1 MDTYIVFWLA
11 ATVVFVLVELMTV
24 GLTSIWFAAGSFVA
38 FIIALLGGNVVVQGI
53 VFILVSVV
61 LLALTKPWA
70 GKYINSRTVKT
81 NVDSLVGERAVLTE
95 DADSMKQTGKAVVN
109 GQEWTVRPQDETQ
122 VIRKGE
128 LIEVVKISLNFLVLT
143 SFHMVKPIPP
153 MMISS
158 IIVILTNGSSAYFVN
173 DEYSSFMPIKSKPAL
188 QNADIEWNTEKYMPL
203 NMPKSGMKRIAKSTA
218 PMPSIRKVPLIIM
231 LKSLTIP
238 PISSALTLSC
248 IRSLCLSPIFLC
260 RSMENATPIEMKPM
274 PPI

>member
-53 VFILVSVV
+53 AFILVSVV

-122 VIRKGE
+122 VIRKR
-128 LIEVVKISLNFLVLT
+128 LMLYFLLLNYLLVVV
-143 SFHMVKPIPP
+143 
-153 MMISS
+153 
-158 IIVILTNGSSAYFVN
+158 
-173 DEYSSFMPIKSKPAL
+173 
-188 QNADIEWNTEKYMPL
+188 
-203 NMPKSGMKRIAKSTA
+203 
-218 PMPSIRKVPLIIM
+218 
-231 LKSLTIP
+231 
-238 PISSALTLSC
+238 
-248 IRSLCLSPIFLC
+248 LSP
-260 RSMENATPIEMKPM
+260 A
-274 PPI
+274 

>member
-1 MDTYIVFWLA
+1 MDNNNKEKFHENYIEGRNAVLEAFRSGKTIDKLFVL
-11 ATVVFVLVELMTV
+11 VVFVLVELMTV

-128 LIEVVKISLNFLVLT
+128 LIEVVKISG
-143 SFHMVKPIPP
+143 VKL
-153 MMISS
+153 
-158 IIVILTNGSSAYFVN
+158 IV
-173 DEYSSFMPIKSKPAL
+173 
-188 QNADIEWNTEKYMPL
+188 
-203 NMPKSGMKRIAKSTA
+203 KRVKEA
-218 PMPSIRKVPLIIM
+218 
-231 LKSLTIP
+231 
-238 PISSALTLSC
+238 
-248 IRSLCLSPIFLC
+248 
-260 RSMENATPIEMKPM
+260 
-274 PPI
+274 

>member
-53 VFILVSVV
+53 AFILVSVV

-122 VIRKGE
+122 VIRKSQAIQVGKKSRVKIILKKVGGDPARDG
-128 LIEVVKISLNFLVLT
+128 LIERACSVASVRILVLVNCIKIVPQA
-143 SFHMVKPIPP
+143 HAMVIERLGGY
-153 MMISS
+153 
-158 IIVILTNGSSAYFVN
+158 LTTWS
-173 DEYSSFMPIKSKPAL
+173 
-188 QNADIEWNTEKYMPL
+188 
-203 NMPKSGMKRIAKSTA
+203 
-218 PMPSIRKVPLIIM
+218 
-231 LKSLTIP
+231 
-238 PISSALTLSC
+238 
-248 IRSLCLSPIFLC
+248 
-260 RSMENATPIEMKPM
+260 
-274 PPI
+274 

>member
-38 FIIALLGGNVVVQGI
+38 FIIALLGGNVGI
-53 VFILVSVV
+53 AFILVSVV

-128 LIEVVKISLNFLVLT
+128 LIEVVKISG
-143 SFHMVKPIPP
+143 VKL
-153 MMISS
+153 
-158 IIVILTNGSSAYFVN
+158 IV
-173 DEYSSFMPIKSKPAL
+173 
-188 QNADIEWNTEKYMPL
+188 
-203 NMPKSGMKRIAKSTA
+203 KRVKEA
-218 PMPSIRKVPLIIM
+218 
-231 LKSLTIP
+231 
-238 PISSALTLSC
+238 
-248 IRSLCLSPIFLC
+248 
-260 RSMENATPIEMKPM
+260 
-274 PPI
+274 

>member
-1 MDTYIVFWLA
+1 MNIKQILIKREGSNGYIHCFLVGSYRS
-11 ATVVFVLVELMTV
+11 FVLVELMTV

-128 LIEVVKISLNFLVLT
+128 LIEVVKISG
-143 SFHMVKPIPP
+143 VKL
-153 MMISS
+153 
-158 IIVILTNGSSAYFVN
+158 IV
-173 DEYSSFMPIKSKPAL
+173 
-188 QNADIEWNTEKYMPL
+188 
-203 NMPKSGMKRIAKSTA
+203 KRVKEA
-218 PMPSIRKVPLIIM
+218 
-231 LKSLTIP
+231 
-238 PISSALTLSC
+238 
-248 IRSLCLSPIFLC
+248 
-260 RSMENATPIEMKPM
+260 
-274 PPI
+274 

>member
-53 VFILVSVV
+53 AFILVSVV

-109 GQEWTVRPQDETQ
+109 GKKRRAYRGSKDKRSK
-122 VIRKGE
+122 INCKKG
-128 LIEVVKISLNFLVLT
+128 KGGLT
-143 SFHMVKPIPP
+143 G
-153 MMISS
+153 
-158 IIVILTNGSSAYFVN
+158 NGRINSTCSVTRN
-173 DEYSSFMPIKSKPAL
+173 RTYSTGKL
-188 QNADIEWNTEKYMPL
+188 HQN
-203 NMPKSGMKRIAKSTA
+203 R
-218 PMPSIRKVPLIIM
+218 
-231 LKSLTIP
+231 
-238 PISSALTLSC
+238 
-248 IRSLCLSPIFLC
+248 
-260 RSMENATPIEMKPM
+260 ATGTCNGN
-274 PPI
+274 

>member
-53 VFILVSVV
+53 AFILVSVV

-128 LIEVVKISLNFLVLT
+128 LIEVVKGKGGLT
-143 SFHMVKPIPP
+143 G
-153 MMISS
+153 
-158 IIVILTNGSSAYFVN
+158 NGRINSTCSVTRN
-173 DEYSSFMPIKSKPAL
+173 RTYSTGKL
-188 QNADIEWNTEKYMPL
+188 HQN
-203 NMPKSGMKRIAKSTA
+203 R
-218 PMPSIRKVPLIIM
+218 
-231 LKSLTIP
+231 
-238 PISSALTLSC
+238 
-248 IRSLCLSPIFLC
+248 
-260 RSMENATPIEMKPM
+260 ATGTCDGN
-274 PPI
+274 

>member
-53 VFILVSVV
+53 AFILVSVV

-122 VIRKGE
+122 VIRKGG
-128 LIEVVKISLNFLVLT
+128 LT
-143 SFHMVKPIPP
+143 G
-153 MMISS
+153 
-158 IIVILTNGSSAYFVN
+158 NGRINSTCSVTRN
-173 DEYSSFMPIKSKPAL
+173 RTYSTGKLHK
-188 QNADIEWNTEKYMPL
+188 N
-203 NMPKSGMKRIAKSTA
+203 R
-218 PMPSIRKVPLIIM
+218 
-231 LKSLTIP
+231 
-238 PISSALTLSC
+238 
-248 IRSLCLSPIFLC
+248 
-260 RSMENATPIEMKPM
+260 ATGTCNGN
-274 PPI
+274 

>member
-1 MDTYIVFWLA
+1 MVVVLIPPAVEPGLPPMNMSTIVKSLLSGVSAAVSTVLKPAVLA
-11 ATVVFVLVELMTV
+11 VTEPNNDANMAPGVSMPAMVLFFSKIYKNSPPPK
-24 GLTSIWFAAGSFVA
+24 TSI
-38 FIIALLGGNVVVQGI
+38 
-53 VFILVSVV
+53 SVV
-61 LLALTKPWA
+61 DITILAWSEYLL
-70 GKYINSRTVKT
+70 
-81 NVDSLVGERAVLTE
+81 
-95 DADSMKQTGKAVVN
+95 
-109 GQEWTVRPQDETQ
+109 
-122 VIRKGE
+122 
-128 LIEVVKISLNFLVLT
+128 SLNFLVLT

-158 IIVILTNGSSAYFVN
+158 IIVILTNGSAAYFVN

-260 RSMENATPIEMKPM
+260 RSMENATPIEIKPM

>member
-1 MDTYIVFWLA
+1 MNIKQILIKREGSNGYIHCFLVGSHRS
-11 ATVVFVLVELMTV
+11 FVLVELMTV

-53 VFILVSVV
+53 AFILVSVV

-128 LIEVVKISLNFLVLT
+128 LIEVVKISG
-143 SFHMVKPIPP
+143 VKL
-153 MMISS
+153 
-158 IIVILTNGSSAYFVN
+158 IV
-173 DEYSSFMPIKSKPAL
+173 
-188 QNADIEWNTEKYMPL
+188 
-203 NMPKSGMKRIAKSTA
+203 KRVKEA
-218 PMPSIRKVPLIIM
+218 
-231 LKSLTIP
+231 
-238 PISSALTLSC
+238 
-248 IRSLCLSPIFLC
+248 
-260 RSMENATPIEMKPM
+260 
-274 PPI
+274 

>member
-24 GLTSIWFAAGSFVA
+24 GLISIWFAAGSFVA

-53 VFILVSVV
+53 AFILVSVV

-109 GQEWTVRPQDETQ
+109 GQEWTVRPQDEAQ

-128 LIEVVKISLNFLVLT
+128 LIEVVKISG
-143 SFHMVKPIPP
+143 VKL
-153 MMISS
+153 
-158 IIVILTNGSSAYFVN
+158 IV
-173 DEYSSFMPIKSKPAL
+173 
-188 QNADIEWNTEKYMPL
+188 
-203 NMPKSGMKRIAKSTA
+203 KRVKEA
-218 PMPSIRKVPLIIM
+218 
-231 LKSLTIP
+231 
-238 PISSALTLSC
+238 
-248 IRSLCLSPIFLC
+248 
-260 RSMENATPIEMKPM
+260 
-274 PPI
+274 